1 MDFQPMPFRFPR
13 QARTTAAALVIT
25 SLFAFSGCNRAAP
38 REEKALRVQ
47 LHQALQEHAYEK
59 AAGLARRHLKLRPQ
73 DNGTWDRLVRAQF
86 GLRDFAGVKQAL
98 EDWRRTVSKPSLKL
112 DEYTGDLSFEQNEP
126 AGAVEAWRRVLAVE
140 PKNARVLEKVARAE
154 KAQQHWAAEN
164 TAWTAYLEVQE
175 NAVARANRAACRR
188 RLHRWQDAFE
198 DLKKAQELAPD
209 DPEVQRG
216 AKLFEQ
222 IGKFL
227 AEIRELD
234 ASLAVSPNDPGLLAD
249 RALMFLRSEDY
260 ELAFEDSKEA
270 AKLGPWAVRPKLF
283 QAMALLDLKR
293 PDECEELGV
302 KRFIR
307 LDALTPEFLETISR
321 LDSEISVERSNAELY
336 VARAWQLNEI
346 NQPALALQDAE
357 NAVRFSPKSA
367 GAYAECSYALKKLD
381 RADEALQQIKRAT
394 ELEPNFSTAWQ
405 YRGELEMERGE
416 TLSAIE
422 SLSHGIEA
430 NPTVPALQ
438 KREQCYRRL
447 GLLVKADQDLNS
459 MAELSARAPK

>member
-1 MDFQPMPFRFPR
+1 
-13 QARTTAAALVIT
+13 LI
-25 SLFAFSGCNRAAP
+25 LN
-38 REEKALRVQ
+38 
-47 LHQALQEHAYEK
+47 
-59 AAGLARRHLKLRPQ
+59 PQ
-73 DNGTWDRLVRAQF
+73 DNGTWDRLAQAQF
-86 GLRDFAGVKQAL
+86 GLRDPAGVKQAL
-98 EDWRRTVSKPSLKL
+98 EDWRRTVGNPTPKL
-112 DEYTGDLSFEQNEP
+112 DEYTGDLAFEQNEP
-126 AGAVEAWRRVLAVE
+126 AGAVEAWTRVLGME
-140 PKNARVLEKVARAE
+140 PKNTRVLEKVARAE
-154 KAQQHWAAEN
+154 RAQQHWAEEN

-175 NAVARANRAACRR
+175 NAVARVNRASCRR
-188 RLHRWQDAFE
+188 RLHRWQEAFE

-234 ASLAVSPNDPGLLAD
+234 ASLAVSPNDAGLLAD

-260 ELAFEDSKEA
+260 ELALEDSKEA

-283 QAMALLDLKR
+283 QAIALLDLGR
-293 PDECEELGV
+293 SNECEELAV
-302 KRFIR
+302 QKFIR
-307 LDALTPEFLETISR
+307 LEALTPEFLETISR

-357 NAVRFSPKSA
+357 NAARLNPKSG
-367 GAYAECSYALKKLD
+367 GAFAECSYALKKLG
-381 RADEALQQIKRAT
+381 RAEEALQQIKRAT
-394 ELEPNFSTAWQ
+394 ELDPNFSTAWQ

-422 SLSHGIEA
+422 SLSHAIEA
-430 NPTVPALQ
+430 SPSVAALQ

-447 GLLVKADQDLNS
+447 GLLVKADQDLNA
-459 MAELSARAPK
+459 MAELGARTPK